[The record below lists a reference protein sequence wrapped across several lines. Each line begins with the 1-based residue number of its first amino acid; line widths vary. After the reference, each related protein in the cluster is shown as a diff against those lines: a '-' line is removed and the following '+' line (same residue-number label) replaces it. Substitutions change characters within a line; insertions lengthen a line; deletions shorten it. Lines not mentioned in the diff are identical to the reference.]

1 MQKIKRKLKA
11 ILERFFLL
19 RTTSWFI
26 LLIVV
31 VVLLTIVFYKIFLL
45 GSIVLNSDLI
55 KWLNIYGKSTEQYS
69 LAINIGEV
77 MTAIAA
83 ASIIIVQ
90 LKQDQKGEIK
100 HRKTAEAQFMLEYNK
115 SFIENK
121 DMCMVEHYLEQEVSG
136 DPVTEMSSLREQ
148 RQIFINYLVYLEG
161 MASCV
166 HQDQLAFESI
176 DDVFAYRFFIAVNNP
191 EVQSLELV
199 RCAQYYRGC
208 FRLYEEWVEYR
219 ESTGKYKENYAIP
232 LEETSL
238 DRCKDYELYIQ
249 QPVKVYKE
257 DGEYNNKPW
266 WLLRGK
272 WSEIS
277 KYEGKA
283 FAVSCGKV
291 IGVMSYSDE
300 DKIYIGG
307 LYVKPRCN
315 EKLVKR
321 VLLKEVFYRKPS
333 KEVEIVYKDELA
345 EGLLEELKAAKKKTE
360 KYELAEE
367 KIRRDSITFRQFD
380 IDSCLSGRQMREIAG
395 LIYDTDRY
403 IYQGMFGSRQNAIKV
418 IPTLLSGNEDRMFR
432 LSNLYVAVMEEE
444 IVGLILWVKGK
455 LQWNLGVLC
464 EVLRNLGIESPEYLN
479 EVYSQYL
486 SRYDSTDNYEKI
498 SLLNVCVDKKKRN
511 AGIGR
516 RLLMS
521 FLEKHPKEDMELCVL
536 KDNEGAV
543 KLYQDCGFL
552 VVEEY
557 PGFSTNPI
565 KPKAVGMTRVS
576 NNTER

>member
-100 HRKTAEAQFMLEYNK
+100 HRKTAEAQFMREYNK

-121 DMCMVEHYLEQEVSG
+121 DMCMVEHYLEQEVGG
-136 DPVTEMSSLREQ
+136 DPVTEMSCLREQ

-432 LSNLYVAVMEEE
+432 LSNLYAAVMEEE

-455 LQWNLGVLC
+455 LQWNPGVLC

-498 SLLNVCVDKKKRN
+498 SLLNVCVDRKKRN
-511 AGIGR
+511 TGIGR

>member
-121 DMCMVEHYLEQEVSG
+121 DMCMVEHYLEQEVGG

-432 LSNLYVAVMEEE
+432 LSNLYAAVMEEE

-455 LQWNLGVLC
+455 LQCNLGVLC

-498 SLLNVCVDKKKRN
+498 SLLNVCVDRKKRN
-511 AGIGR
+511 TGIGR

-521 FLEKHPKEDMELCVL
+521 FLEKHPKEGMELCVL

>member
-345 EGLLEELKAAKKKTE
+345 EELLEELKAAKKKTE
-360 KYELAEE
+360 KYELAED

-455 LQWNLGVLC
+455 LQWNPGVLC
-464 EVLRNLGIESPEYLN
+464 EVLSNLGIESPEYLN

-486 SRYDSTDNYEKI
+486 SRYDSIDNYEKI

>member
-121 DMCMVEHYLEQEVSG
+121 DMCMVEHYLEQEVGG

-219 ESTGKYKENYAIP
+219 ESTGKYKENYDIP

-238 DRCKDYELYIQ
+238 DKCKDYELYIQ

-300 DKIYIGG
+300 DIIYIGG
-307 LYVKPRCN
+307 LYVKSRCN

-345 EGLLEELKAAKKKTE
+345 EELLEELKAAKKKTE

-367 KIRRDSITFRQFD
+367 KIRRDSIMFRQFD
-380 IDSCLSGRQMREIAG
+380 IDSYLSGRQLREIAG

-418 IPTLLSGNEDRMFR
+418 IPTLFSGNEDRMFR
-432 LSNLYVAVMEEE
+432 LSNLYAAVMEEE

-455 LQWNLGVLC
+455 LQWNPGGLC

-486 SRYDSTDNYEKI
+486 SRYDSIDNYEKI
-498 SLLNVCVDKKKRN
+498 SLLNVCVDRKKRN

-536 KDNEGAV
+536 KDNEAAM

-557 PGFSTNPI
+557 PGFSTSPI
-565 KPKAVGMTRVS
+565 KPKAVGMIRES

>member
-345 EGLLEELKAAKKKTE
+345 EELLEELKAAKKKTE

-455 LQWNLGVLC
+455 LQWNPGVLC
-464 EVLRNLGIESPEYLN
+464 EVLSNLGIESPEYLN

-486 SRYDSTDNYEKI
+486 SRYDSIDNYEKI

>member
-1 MQKIKRKLKA
+1 MRKIKRKLKA

-19 RTTSWFI
+19 RATSWFI

-45 GSIVLNSDLI
+45 GSIVLSSDLI

-90 LKQDQKGEIK
+90 LKQDQKGEEK

-121 DMCMVEHYLEQEVSG
+121 DMCMVEHYLEQEVGG

-403 IYQGMFGSRQNAIKV
+403 IYQGMFGSWQNAIKV

-432 LSNLYVAVMEEE
+432 LSNLYAAVMEEE

-455 LQWNLGVLC
+455 LQWNPGVLC

-498 SLLNVCVDKKKRN
+498 SLLNVCVDRKKRN
-511 AGIGR
+511 TGIGR

>member
-121 DMCMVEHYLEQEVSG
+121 DMCMVEHYLEQEVGG

-266 WLLRGK
+266 WLLHGK

-432 LSNLYVAVMEEE
+432 LSNLYAAVMEEE

-455 LQWNLGVLC
+455 LQWNPGVLC

-498 SLLNVCVDKKKRN
+498 SLLNVCVDRKKRN
-511 AGIGR
+511 TGIGR

>member
-90 LKQDQKGEIK
+90 LKQDQKGEVK

-121 DMCMVEHYLEQEVSG
+121 DMCMVEHYLEQEVG
-136 DPVTEMSSLREQ
+136 GEPVTEMSSLREQ

-208 FRLYEEWVEYR
+208 FRLYEEWVKYR
-219 ESTGKYKENYAIP
+219 ESTGKYKENYDIP

-238 DRCKDYELYIQ
+238 DKCKDYELYIQ

-300 DKIYIGG
+300 DKIFIGG

-345 EGLLEELKAAKKKTE
+345 EELLEELKAAKKKTE

-367 KIRRDSITFRQFD
+367 NTRRDSITFRQFD
-380 IDSCLSGRQMREIAG
+380 IDSCLSSRQMREIAG
-395 LIYDTDRY
+395 LVYDTDRY

-418 IPTLLSGNEDRMFR
+418 IPTLLSGNEDSMFR
-432 LSNLYVAVMEEE
+432 LSNLYAAVMEEE

-455 LQWNLGVLC
+455 LQWNSVVLC
-464 EVLRNLGIESPEYLN
+464 EVLRNLGIESPKYLD

-498 SLLNVCVDKKKRN
+498 SLLNVCVDRKKRN
-511 AGIGR
+511 TGIGR

-521 FLEKHPKEDMELCVL
+521 FLEKHSKEDMELCVL
-536 KDNEGAV
+536 KDNKGAV

>member
-121 DMCMVEHYLEQEVSG
+121 DMCMVEHYLEQEVGG

-432 LSNLYVAVMEEE
+432 LSNLYAAVMGEE

-455 LQWNLGVLC
+455 LQWNPVVLC
-464 EVLRNLGIESPEYLN
+464 EVLRNLGIEFPEYLD

-536 KDNEGAV
+536 KDNEAAV

-565 KPKAVGMTRVS
+565 KPKAVGMIRES

>member
-121 DMCMVEHYLEQEVSG
+121 DMCMVEHYLEQEVGG

-345 EGLLEELKAAKKKTE
+345 EGLLEELKVAKKKTE

-432 LSNLYVAVMEEE
+432 VSNLYAAVMEEE

-455 LQWNLGVLC
+455 LQWNPGVLC

-498 SLLNVCVDKKKRN
+498 SLLNVCIDRKKRN
-511 AGIGR
+511 TGIGR

>member
-121 DMCMVEHYLEQEVSG
+121 DMCMVEHYLEQEVGG

-432 LSNLYVAVMEEE
+432 LSNLYAAVMEEE

-498 SLLNVCVDKKKRN
+498 SLLNVCVDRKKRN
-511 AGIGR
+511 TGIGR

-521 FLEKHPKEDMELCVL
+521 FLEKHPKEGMELCVL

>member
-121 DMCMVEHYLEQEVSG
+121 DMCMVEHYLEQEVGG

-432 LSNLYVAVMEEE
+432 LSNLYAAVMEEE

-455 LQWNLGVLC
+455 LQWNPGVLC

-498 SLLNVCVDKKKRN
+498 SLLNVCVDRKKRN
-511 AGIGR
+511 TGIGR

>member
-121 DMCMVEHYLEQEVSG
+121 DMCMVEHYLEQEVGG

-432 LSNLYVAVMEEE
+432 LSNLYAAVVEEE

-455 LQWNLGVLC
+455 LQWNPGVLC

-498 SLLNVCVDKKKRN
+498 SLLNVCVDRKKRN
-511 AGIGR
+511 TGIGR

>member
-455 LQWNLGVLC
+455 LQWNPGVLC
-464 EVLRNLGIESPEYLN
+464 EVLSNLGIESPEYLN

-486 SRYDSTDNYEKI
+486 SRYDSIDNYEKI

>member
-121 DMCMVEHYLEQEVSG
+121 DMCMVEHYLEQEVGG

-432 LSNLYVAVMEEE
+432 LSNLYAAVMEEE

-498 SLLNVCVDKKKRN
+498 SLLNVCVDRKKRN
-511 AGIGR
+511 TGIGR

>member
-1 MQKIKRKLKA
+1 
-11 ILERFFLL
+11 
-19 RTTSWFI
+19 
-26 LLIVV
+26 
-31 VVLLTIVFYKIFLL
+31 
-45 GSIVLNSDLI
+45 
-55 KWLNIYGKSTEQYS
+55 
-69 LAINIGEV
+69 

-121 DMCMVEHYLEQEVSG
+121 DMCMVEHYLEQEVGG

-432 LSNLYVAVMEEE
+432 LSNLYAAVIEEE

-455 LQWNLGVLC
+455 LQWNPGGLC

-498 SLLNVCVDKKKRN
+498 SLLNVCVDRKKRN
-511 AGIGR
+511 TGIGR

>member
-1 MQKIKRKLKA
+1 M
-11 ILERFFLL
+11 ERFFLL

-121 DMCMVEHYLEQEVSG
+121 DMCMVEHYLEQEVGG

-345 EGLLEELKAAKKKTE
+345 EGLLEELKVAKKKTE

-432 LSNLYVAVMEEE
+432 LSNLYAAVMEEE

-455 LQWNLGVLC
+455 LQWNPGVLC

-498 SLLNVCVDKKKRN
+498 SLLNVCVDRKKRN
-511 AGIGR
+511 TGIGR

>member
-31 VVLLTIVFYKIFLL
+31 VVLLIIVFYKIFLL

-121 DMCMVEHYLEQEVSG
+121 DMCMVEHYLEQEVGG

-345 EGLLEELKAAKKKTE
+345 EGLLEELKVAKKKTE

-432 LSNLYVAVMEEE
+432 VSNLYAAVMEEE

-455 LQWNLGVLC
+455 LQWNPGVLC

-498 SLLNVCVDKKKRN
+498 SLLNVCIDRKKRN
-511 AGIGR
+511 TGIGR

>member
-121 DMCMVEHYLEQEVSG
+121 DMCMVEHYLEQEVGG

-345 EGLLEELKAAKKKTE
+345 EGLLEELKVAKKKTE

-432 LSNLYVAVMEEE
+432 LSNLYAAVMEEE

-455 LQWNLGVLC
+455 LQWNPGVLC

-498 SLLNVCVDKKKRN
+498 SLLNVCVDRKKRN
-511 AGIGR
+511 TGIGR

>member
-121 DMCMVEHYLEQEVSG
+121 DMCMVEHYLEQEVGG

-432 LSNLYVAVMEEE
+432 LSNLYAAVMEEE

-455 LQWNLGVLC
+455 LQWNPGVLC
-464 EVLRNLGIESPEYLN
+464 EVLRNLGIKSPEYLN

-536 KDNEGAV
+536 KDNEAAV

>member
-1 MQKIKRKLKA
+1 MRKIKRKLKA

-19 RTTSWFI
+19 RATSWFI

-45 GSIVLNSDLI
+45 GSIVLSSDLI

-90 LKQDQKGEIK
+90 LKQDQKGEEK

-121 DMCMVEHYLEQEVSG
+121 DMCMVEHYLEQEVGG

-432 LSNLYVAVMEEE
+432 VSNLYAAVMEEE

-455 LQWNLGVLC
+455 LQWNPGVLC

-498 SLLNVCVDKKKRN
+498 SLLNVCIDRKKRN
-511 AGIGR
+511 TGIGR

>member
-121 DMCMVEHYLEQEVSG
+121 DMCMVEHYLEQEVGG

-432 LSNLYVAVMEEE
+432 LSNLYAAVMEEE

-455 LQWNLGVLC
+455 LQWNPGVLC

-498 SLLNVCVDKKKRN
+498 SLLNVCVDRKKRN
-511 AGIGR
+511 TGIGR

-536 KDNEGAV
+536 KDNEAAV